1 MGKIGILQV
10 GHHLLRSPAAA
21 VSPRLFNSNAL
32 IDLIDLMKVT
42 MRDAPGV
49 GLAAPQVGVPL
60 QVIVIE
66 DTEASM
72 RFLTPQEREEHGRS
86 PVPFQ
91 AWINPSM
98 KPLSDKKAELF
109 EGCLSVPGFEAKVKR
124 YVHIEVDG
132 FDETGKRKGPLE
144 MRGWPARIVQH
155 ELDHLYGTLYVD
167 RMNSKTL
174 ATRASREN
182 DALSDLMATLGLS

>member
-1 MGKIGILQV
+1 MGKIGILQA
-10 GHHLLRSPAAA
+10 GHQLLRSPAAA
-21 VSPRLFNSNAL
+21 VPPHLFNSRAL
-32 IDLIDLMKVT
+32 TNLIGLMKMA

-49 GLAAPQVGVPL
+49 GLAAPQIGVPL
-60 QVIVIE
+60 QVIVLE
-66 DTEASM
+66 DTETLM
-72 RFLTPQEREEHGRS
+72 RFLTPQEREERGRS

-98 KPLSDKKAELF
+98 KPLSDEQAELF

-155 ELDHLYGTLYVD
+155 EIDHLNGTLYVD
-167 RMNSKTL
+167 RMDSKTL
-174 ATRASREN
+174 ATRASRE
-182 DALSDLMATLGLS
+182 DHALSDLIASLGLD

>member
-1 MGKIGILQV
+1 MGKLGILQA
-10 GHHLLRSPAAA
+10 GHQLLRSPAAA
-21 VSPRLFNSNAL
+21 VPPHLFNNSAL
-32 IDLIDLMKVT
+32 TDLIGLMKIA

-49 GLAAPQVGVPL
+49 GLAAPQIGVPL
-60 QVIVIE
+60 QVIVLE
-66 DTEASM
+66 DTETLM
-72 RFLTPQEREEHGRS
+72 RFLTPQEREERGRS

-98 KPLSDKKAELF
+98 KPLSDEQAELF

-155 ELDHLYGTLYVD
+155 EIDHLNGTLYVD
-167 RMNSKTL
+167 RMDSKTL
-174 ATRASREN
+174 AARASRE
-182 DALSDLMATLGLS
+182 DHALSDLIASLGLD

>member
-1 MGKIGILQV
+1 MGKIGILQA
-10 GHHLLRSPAAA
+10 GHQLLRSPAAA
-21 VSPRLFNSNAL
+21 VPPRLFNSSAL
-32 IDLIDLMKVT
+32 TDLIGLMKMT

-49 GLAAPQVGVPL
+49 GLAAPQIGVPL
-60 QVIVIE
+60 QVIVLE
-66 DTEASM
+66 DTEALM
-72 RFLTPQEREEHGRS
+72 RFLTPPEREERARS

-98 KPLSDKKAELF
+98 KPMSDEQAELF

-132 FDETGKRKGPLE
+132 FDEAGKRKGPIE

-155 ELDHLYGTLYVD
+155 EIDHLNGTLYVD
-167 RMNSKTL
+167 RMDPKTL
-174 ATRASREN
+174 ATRASRE
-182 DALSDLMATLGLS
+182 DHALSDLMASLGLN

>member
-1 MGKIGILQV
+1 MGKIGIVQA
-10 GHHLLRSPAAA
+10 GHQLLRSPAAA
-21 VSPRLFNSNAL
+21 VPSRLFNSRAL
-32 IDLIDLMKVT
+32 TDLIGLMKMA

-49 GLAAPQVGVPL
+49 GLAAPQIGVPL
-60 QVIVIE
+60 QVIVLE
-66 DTEASM
+66 DTETLM
-72 RFLTPQEREEHGRS
+72 RFLTPREREERGRS

-98 KPLSDKKAELF
+98 KPLSDEQAELF
-109 EGCLSVPGFEAKVKR
+109 EGCLSIPGFEAKVKR

-155 ELDHLYGTLYVD
+155 EIDHLNGTLYVD
-167 RMNSKTL
+167 RMDSKTL
-174 ATRASREN
+174 ATRASRE
-182 DALSDLMATLGLS
+182 DH

>member
-1 MGKIGILQV
+1 MGKIGILQA
-10 GHHLLRSPAAA
+10 GHQLLRSPAAA
-21 VSPRLFNSNAL
+21 VPPRLFNSSAL
-32 IDLIDLMKVT
+32 TDLIGLMKMA

-49 GLAAPQVGVPL
+49 GLAAPQIGVPL
-60 QVIVIE
+60 QVIVLE
-66 DTEASM
+66 DTEALM
-72 RFLTPQEREEHGRS
+72 RFLTPPEREERARS

-98 KPLSDKKAELF
+98 KPMSDEQAELF

-132 FDETGKRKGPLE
+132 FDEAGKRKGPIE

-155 ELDHLYGTLYVD
+155 EIDHLNGTLYVD
-167 RMNSKTL
+167 RMDSKTL
-174 ATRASREN
+174 ATRASRE
-182 DALSDLMATLGLS
+182 DHALSDLMASLGLN

>member
-1 MGKIGILQV
+1 MGKLGILQA
-10 GHHLLRSPAAA
+10 GHQLLRSPAAA
-21 VSPRLFNSNAL
+21 VPPHLFNSSAL
-32 IDLIDLMKVT
+32 TDLIGLMKMA

-49 GLAAPQVGVPL
+49 GLAAPQIGVPL
-60 QVIVIE
+60 QVIVLE
-66 DTEASM
+66 DTETLM
-72 RFLTPQEREEHGRS
+72 RFLTPREREERGRS

-98 KPLSDKKAELF
+98 KPLSDEQAELF

-155 ELDHLYGTLYVD
+155 EIDHLNGTLYVD
-167 RMNSKTL
+167 RMDSKTL
-174 ATRASREN
+174 ATRASREGH
-182 DALSDLMATLGLS
+182 ALSDLIASLGLD

>member
-1 MGKIGILQV
+1 MGKIGILQA
-10 GHHLLRSPAAA
+10 GHQLLRSPAAA
-21 VSPRLFNSNAL
+21 VPPRLFNSSAL
-32 IDLIDLMKVT
+32 TDLIGLMKMA

-49 GLAAPQVGVPL
+49 GLAAPQIGVPL
-60 QVIVIE
+60 QVIVLE
-66 DTEASM
+66 DTEALM
-72 RFLTPQEREEHGRS
+72 RFLTPPEREGRARS

-98 KPLSDKKAELF
+98 KPMSDEQVELF

-132 FDETGKRKGPLE
+132 FDETGKRKGPIE

-155 ELDHLYGTLYVD
+155 EIDHLNGTLYVD
-167 RMNSKTL
+167 RMDSKTL
-174 ATRASREN
+174 ATRASRE
-182 DALSDLMATLGLS
+182 DHALSDLMASLGLK